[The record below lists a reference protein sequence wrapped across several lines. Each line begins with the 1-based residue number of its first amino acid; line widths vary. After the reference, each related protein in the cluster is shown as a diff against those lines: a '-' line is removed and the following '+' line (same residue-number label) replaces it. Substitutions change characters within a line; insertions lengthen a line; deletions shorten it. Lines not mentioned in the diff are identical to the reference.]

1 MQEGVKNIVKIYARQ
16 AKIAILSKMIFI
28 PQNGKKCY
36 DKLHTCHV
44 AKDSEGKTD
53 FRYSVETPVRRN
65 SVKPGKY
72 LFLRL

>member
-1 MQEGVKNIVKIYARQ
+1 
-16 AKIAILSKMIFI
+16 MIFI